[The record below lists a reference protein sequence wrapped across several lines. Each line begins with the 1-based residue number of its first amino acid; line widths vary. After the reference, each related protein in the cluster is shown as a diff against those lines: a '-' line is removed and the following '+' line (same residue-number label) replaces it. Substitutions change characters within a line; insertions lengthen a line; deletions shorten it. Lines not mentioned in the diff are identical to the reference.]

1 LGYNKSKEIAMSEN
15 AVVRA
20 RVSEEV
26 KQEATEVLAEMGLTV
41 SDVVRMT
48 LKKVV
53 RDRALPFHPDHIP
66 NAETIASMEKS
77 ERGEDLH
84 RAKDIEDLFRKLG
97 I

>member
-1 LGYNKSKEIAMSEN
+1 MSEN

-41 SDVVRMT
+41 SDVLRMT
-48 LKKVV
+48 LKRVA
-53 RDRALPFHPDHIP
+53 RDRTLPFDLTP
-66 NAETIASMEKS
+66 NAETTASIEMS
-77 ERGEDLH
+77 ERGEGLT
-84 RAKDIEDLFRKLG
+84 RAKDIDELFKKLG

>member
-1 LGYNKSKEIAMSEN
+1 MSEN

-26 KQEATEVLAEMGLTV
+26 KQQATEVLAEMGLTV

-48 LKKVV
+48 LKRVA
-53 RDRALPFHPDHIP
+53 RDRALPFHPDHVP
-66 NAETIASMEKS
+66 NEETAATLRKS
-77 ERGEDLH
+77 ERGEEVHSFASMDEMF
-84 RAKDIEDLFRKLG
+84 KKLG

>member
-1 LGYNKSKEIAMSEN
+1 MSEN

-41 SDVVRMT
+41 SDLMRMT
-48 LKKVV
+48 LTRVA
-53 RDRALPFHPDHIP
+53 RDRALPFHPEHIP
-66 NAETIASMEKS
+66 NEETAEVLRKS
-77 ERGEDLH
+77 RRGEELH
-84 RAKDIEDLFRKLG
+84 EYSSMDEMFKKLG

>member
-1 LGYNKSKEIAMSEN
+1 MSEN

-26 KQEATEVLAEMGLTV
+26 KQQATEVLAEMGLTV

-48 LKKVV
+48 LKRVA
-53 RDRALPFHPDHIP
+53 RDRALPFHPDHVP
-66 NAETIASMEKS
+66 NAETIASIESS
-77 ERGEDLH
+77 ERGEDVH
-84 RAKDIEDLFRKLG
+84 HAKDLDDLFAKLG

>member
-1 LGYNKSKEIAMSEN
+1 MSEN

-41 SDVVRMT
+41 SDVLRMT
-48 LKKVV
+48 LKRVA
-53 RDRALPFHPDHIP
+53 RDRALPFHPEHIP
-66 NAETIASMEKS
+66 NKETAETLRKS
-77 ERGEDLH
+77 LRGEDVH
-84 RAKDIEDLFRKLG
+84 RFENMEEMFKKLG

>member
-1 LGYNKSKEIAMSEN
+1 MSEN

-26 KQEATEVLAEMGLTV
+26 KQEAAEVLAEMGLTV

-48 LKKVV
+48 LKRVA
-53 RDRALPFHPDHIP
+53 RDKQLPFHPDHIP
-66 NAETIASMEKS
+66 NRETIESIEKS
-77 ERGEDLH
+77 ERGEELH
-84 RAKDIEDLFRKLG
+84 QAKDIDDLFKKLG